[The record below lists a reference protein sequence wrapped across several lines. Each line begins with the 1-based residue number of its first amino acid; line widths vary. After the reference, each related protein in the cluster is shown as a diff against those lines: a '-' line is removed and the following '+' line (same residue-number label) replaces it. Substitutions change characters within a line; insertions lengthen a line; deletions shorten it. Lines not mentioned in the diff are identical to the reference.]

1 MSVPMSF
8 REVLERLGAEG
19 LLPTQPASLRVFS
32 VQPPA
37 QSPWYVRMFAGLGA
51 WVSALLLLAF
61 LGAIDVLQSEAATLI
76 LGLIACGVAVAFSRM
91 RERGDFLSQLAL
103 SLSLLGQT
111 MFTVAMAML
120 LDEPAPTAL
129 AVIAL
134 ELLLISAYADQ
145 FHRFLSGL
153 AIVGALLV
161 ILGAAEQLDLIHGL
175 LIGLAALAAA
185 VSVNE
190 YALLP
195 SRWWTVVHPLR
206 YSAIVALLGLLI
218 LPLQREF
225 GIGWWWVS
233 ALGLGAILA
242 FMSWLIVRDLG
253 VNWRRGWLLGALAL
267 TVGVAVL
274 SIKMPGVAAALLVL
288 TLGFWRSNRVLM
300 GLAAAALVF
309 YLGAYYYSLQLT
321 LLSKSLAMLGA
332 GALLLALRWAA
343 TRLSYGEGDTA

>member
-1 MSVPMSF
+1 MSIPMSF
-8 REVLERLGAEG
+8 REVLGRLGAEG
-19 LLPTQPASLRVFS
+19 LLAAESDSLRVFS

-37 QSPWYVRMFAGLGA
+37 QSPWYVRVFAGLGA

-61 LGAIDVLQSEAATLI
+61 LGAVDVLESEAATLI
-76 LGLIACGVAVAFSRM
+76 LGLIACGVAVALSRM

-103 SLSLLGQT
+103 SLSLLGQA
-111 MFTVAMAML
+111 MFAVAMARI
-120 LDEPAPTAL
+120 LDEPTPTAM
-129 AVIAL
+129 AVIGL
-134 ELLLISAYADQ
+134 ELALILAYADQ

-161 ILGAAEQLDLIHGL
+161 ILGAADQFDLIHGL
-175 LIGLAALAAA
+175 LIGLAALAVA

-195 SRWWTVVHPLR
+195 SRWWMVVHPLR

-218 LPLQREF
+218 LPLQGELA
-225 GIGWWWVS
+225 IGWWWFS

-242 FMSWLIVRDLG
+242 LVSWLIVRDLG
-253 VNWRRGWLLGALAL
+253 VGWRREWLLVALVLAA
-267 TVGVAVL
+267 GVAVF
-274 SIKMPGVAAALLVL
+274 SVKMPGVAAALLVL
-288 TLGFWRSNRVLM
+288 ALGFWRSNRVLM
-300 GLAAAALVF
+300 GLAAAFLVF
-309 YLGAYYYSLQLT
+309 YLGAYYYSLELT

-343 TRLSYGEGDTA
+343 TRLSHTEGDI